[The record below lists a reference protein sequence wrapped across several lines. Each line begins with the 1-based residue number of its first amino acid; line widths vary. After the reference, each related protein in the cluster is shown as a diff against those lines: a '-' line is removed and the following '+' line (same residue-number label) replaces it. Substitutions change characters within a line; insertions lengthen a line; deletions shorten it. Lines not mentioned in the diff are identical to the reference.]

1 MAVIWGGTTAAL
13 AESQQAPVPLDQLIE
28 RFNATAPEVED
39 GVRLD
44 AWVEQGAGGRQLVV
58 LVEPKGETK
67 LIADPGITVT
77 PIEQVG
83 VEWLVPLPH
92 RHVDPA
98 IEYFEPPAAI
108 RLPFA
113 TDDERGSPW
122 RAPLPVLRPP
132 GRVTRSARDFTD
144 PCRSAL
150 NRRLTAC
157 RWGDR
162 VDAASVPIRAD
173 ADRPERR

>member
-1 MAVIWGGTTAAL
+1 MIKTALPSALALAVIWGGTTAAL
-13 AESQQAPVPLDQLIE
+13 AEGQQAPVPLDQLIE

-39 GVRLD
+39 GVQLD

-113 TDDERGSPW
+113 TEDARPVEFLVEYAYCVIDYQCFFGEETLTVATS
-122 RAPLPVLRPP
+122 AP
-132 GRVTRSARDFTD
+132 
-144 PCRSAL
+144 
-150 NRRLTAC
+150 
-157 RWGDR
+157 
-162 VDAASVPIRAD
+162 
-173 ADRPERR
+173 